1 MFHVKFDEGSKT
13 WSSCGVPSVLNP
25 NISIGHILLR
35 SMELNGSKIAQV
47 RRNSALVDPNFN

>member
-1 MFHVKFDEGSKT
+1 MFHVKFDEENKI

-35 SMELNGSKIAQV
+35 SLELNGPKIAQV
-47 RRNSALVDPNFN
+47 KKN